1 MVRALSILLLASGCN
16 LYFGG
21 GDLGAPNG
29 DDTNAGC
36 EGYECYNTCGVQP
49 TADATCTP
57 GDSCDYE
64 DWEHGCTCSC
74 DEDGHWAC
82 FNETIGSHCPTG
94 AYSDFDYPVKLEVVN
109 SGLDERAPAL
119 APDGS
124 ELVFARPGPGGDLD
138 LWRAQALS
146 DGSFAKPVRD
156 AELSRSPGDD
166 SDPSLAADGTLYF
179 SRSGDTLAVPPGG
192 APARVPELAGVTG
205 ADVSRP
211 GDLALV
217 GARGGAVIEFTRPG
231 AATPWTQVGTV
242 DQMGI
247 DGAPCMRNDGH
258 ELIFEGVRDGKRALF
273 VATRWERDQPW
284 QVVAPLFVYGMDGA
298 NVVDP
303 ELSADGLTLVF
314 ASDVGGDFDLYAMRR
329 YRL

>member
-1 MVRALSILLLASGCN
+1 MVRALSIMLLVSGCN
-16 LYFGG
+16 LYFGNGEGNGPNGG
-21 GDLGAPNG
+21 GD
-29 DDTNAGC
+29 DDGC
-36 EGYECYNTCGVQP
+36 QGYECYNTCGVQP

-64 DWEHGCTCSC
+64 DWEHGCSCTC

-94 AYSDFDYPVKLEVVN
+94 AYSDFSQPIRIDATS

-119 APDGS
+119 SPDSG

-138 LWRAQALS
+138 LWRAQALP
-146 DGSFAKPVRD
+146 DGSVAKPVRD
-156 AELSRSPGDD
+156 AQLSRSPGDD
-166 SDPSLAADGTLYF
+166 SDPSFGSDGTFYF
-179 SRSGDTLAVPPGG
+179 SRSGDTLEVPPGG
-192 APARVPELAGVTG
+192 APARVPELVGVTG
-205 ADVSRP
+205 ADIARL
-211 GDLALV
+211 GDVGLV
-217 GARGGAVIEFTRPG
+217 GAMGGAVIEFTRPD
-231 AATPWTQVGTV
+231 AATSWTRVGMV

-247 DGAPCMRNDGH
+247 DSAPCMRNDGH
-258 ELIFEGVRDGKRALF
+258 ELIFEGERDGKRALF

-284 QVVAPLFVYGMDGA
+284 QVVAPLFVPGMEGA

-303 ELSADGLTLVF
+303 ELSADGLVLMF
-314 ASDVGGDFDLYAMRR
+314 ASDVGGDFDLYAMTR